1 MLGRLAIACYRHRRR
16 VLLAWLAL
24 VVAAVTIGPSLA
36 GRWSHSSRLPGTDS
50 QAAQD
55 VLAAQF
61 PSQAGE
67 GDAAVFAGIAG
78 HRGAAAAFLAE
89 LGRQPGV
96 TSVGSLQLAPHGD
109 VAVAPFTLANGRD
122 AHPARAAVA
131 IESLP
136 RPAGLTV
143 AFSGD
148 SFTPSS
154 APSSEVIGVVAA
166 LIVLLVVFGSALA
179 AGLPIVVALV
189 GIALAIPLIGI
200 AARGVPTPDF
210 TDQVA
215 ALIGIGVGIDYTL
228 LVVTRYRAALIR
240 LGQEE
245 AAVAE
250 ALSTA
255 GRSVI
260 LAGST
265 VVVSLMGLFLMD
277 VSTFDGLAVGSALAV
292 LVMVAA
298 TLTLLPALLGFA
310 GHRMFKRSRAR
321 GADSASRRGG
331 FRIGAAGRLARLVV
345 RRPVALASLGLIG
358 LLVLAAPA
366 LRLHLGTADAGTDPP
381 GSTTRQAYDLAVRG
395 FGPGSVAPIIVVAQ
409 EPPAGTAFTGVPSAV
424 PSVRVLVSALQETP
438 GVTAVSTPRFG
449 PSGTAAEVQV
459 TPAWGPADRRT
470 AALIERLRHET
481 LPAVEHQTGLTS
493 HVGGETAG
501 NADFASATA
510 AHLPLLL
517 AGVLTISFL
526 LLLVGFRSIAVAA
539 QAILLNL
546 LSVGAAYG
554 IVVAVFQWGWG
565 VGATGASAAPV
576 APWIPTMLFAITFG
590 LSMDYEVFVIG
601 AIRDVRSSHQDDK
614 AAVANGLAST
624 AGVISAAAL
633 IMALVFGSFV
643 TSKGLDLKVIGI
655 GLAAAVVVDATLIRL
670 LVVPATM
677 ALLGPAAWWCPDW
690 LNRLMPRARPRGV
703 KGPVRPA
710 DLEPATAASLP
721 PHALSTPR

>member
-16 VLLAWLAL
+16 VLLLWLAL
-24 VVAAVTIGPSLA
+24 VVAAITVGPGLA

-55 VLAAQF
+55 VLATQF

-67 GDAAVFAGIAG
+67 GDAVVFAGISG
-78 HRGAAAAFLAE
+78 HRGAASSFLAE

-96 TSVGSLQLAPHGD
+96 TSVGSLQLAPRGD
-109 VAVAPFTLANGRD
+109 VAVAPFTLADGRD
-122 AHPARAAVA
+122 DHPAQTAVA
-131 IESLP
+131 IEHLAHP
-136 RPAGLTV
+136 TGLTV

-154 APSSEVIGVVAA
+154 APKSEMIGVVAA
-166 LIVLLVVFGSALA
+166 LIVLLVVFGSVLA
-179 AGLPIVVALV
+179 AGLPIVVALL
-189 GIALAIPLIGI
+189 GIGLAIPLIGI
-200 AARGVPTPDF
+200 AAHVVPTPDF

-228 LVVTRYRAALIR
+228 LVVTRYRTALLR
-240 LGQEE
+240 HGQEE
-245 AAVAE
+245 AAVGE

-298 TLTLLPALLGFA
+298 TVTLLPALLGFT
-310 GHRMFKRSRAR
+310 GRWMFKRARAR
-321 GADSASRRGG
+321 GGDTASRRGWIR
-331 FRIGAAGRLARLVV
+331 FGAAGRLARLVV
-345 RRPVALASLGLIG
+345 RRPVGLASLGLIG
-358 LLVLAAPA
+358 LLLLASPA

-395 FGPGSVAPIIVVAQ
+395 FGPGAVAPIIVVAQ
-409 EPPAGTAFTGVPSAV
+409 EPPAGTASAASPGPV
-424 PSVRVLVSALQETP
+424 RSVEVLASALQETP

-449 PSGTAAEVQV
+449 PSGTAAEMQV
-459 TPAWGPADRRT
+459 TPAWGPADRHT
-470 AALIERLRHET
+470 AALIDRLRHET
-481 LPAVEHQTGLTS
+481 LPAVERQTGLIS

-501 NADFASATA
+501 NADFASVTA
-510 AHLPLLL
+510 DHLPFLLL
-517 AGVLTISFL
+517 GVLTLSFL
-526 LLLVGFRSIAVAA
+526 LLLVGFRSVAVAA

-554 IVVAVFQWGWG
+554 IIVAVFQWGWG

-601 AIRDVRSSHQDDK
+601 AIRDARLSHKDDK
-614 AAVANGLAST
+614 AAIANGLSST

-643 TSKGLDLKVIGI
+643 TSNGLDLKVIGI
-655 GLAAAVVVDATLIRL
+655 GLAAAIVVDASIIRL
-670 LVVPATM
+670 IVVPATM
-677 ALLGPAAWWCPDW
+677 TILGPAAWWCPGW
-690 LNRLMPRARPRGV
+690 LLRLMGRARPHGIRGSMRPEDLQPAPA
-703 KGPVRPA
+703 GP
-710 DLEPATAASLP
+710 LP
-721 PHALSTPR
+721 PHVLSTPR